1 MRPDIYPPEK
11 IKFSREAEAKTGV
24 EDV

>member
-11 IKFSREAEAKTGV
+11 IKFSKEAEAKTGV